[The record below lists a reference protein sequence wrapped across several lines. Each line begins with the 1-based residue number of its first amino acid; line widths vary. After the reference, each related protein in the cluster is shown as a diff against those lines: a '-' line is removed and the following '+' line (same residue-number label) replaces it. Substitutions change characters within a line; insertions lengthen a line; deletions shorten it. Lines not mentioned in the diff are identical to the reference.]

1 MKIIKGLT
9 FPNKFNTNNLQI
21 NSGTILHSQM
31 KFDNLDFPFKK
42 NAFIPKNDW
51 RNLSMDE
58 EKQLFDDN
66 HFDFNF
72 LFIGVLSPEIIKIV
86 QDFGIHNL
94 KNRQDVFEKLRN
106 NPKLLEVFNEKIE
119 NFVSELNQDMGAF
132 EFHRLSV
139 IPSGRYVTSIN
150 LNEDDFEYLGLHIDH
165 STSFDIESAHLSQNR
180 ICINIGNEDR
190 FLYVINLPLKQIQQ
204 MLSEKIDISQLNVEN
219 ITDYFFEHFSNYP
232 VLKIKQ
238 KPFEYYIA
246 PTDNCIHDGSTY
258 NNKFLDITITFLG
271 KFHAK

>member
-1 MKIIKGLT
+1 MNIIKGLT
-9 FPNKFNTNNLQI
+9 FPKSFDTTNVQI
-21 NSGTILHSQM
+21 NSGSIHHTQM

-51 RNLSMDE
+51 RSLNVDE
-58 EKQLFDDN
+58 EKLLFDDN
-66 HFDFNF
+66 YSDCNF
-72 LFIGVLSPEIIKIV
+72 MFVGGLSSDIVEMV
-86 QDFGIHNL
+86 QDFKIHNL
-94 KNRQDVFEKLRN
+94 KNRQDVFEKLKS
-106 NPKLLEVFNEKIE
+106 NPNLLERFNEKIE
-119 NFVSELNQDMGAF
+119 NFVSELNQDNEVP

-165 STSFDIESAHLSQNR
+165 STIFNLENAHLSQNR

-190 FLYVINLPLKQIQQ
+190 FLYVINLSLKQIQQ
-204 MLSEKIDISQLNVEN
+204 MLSEKTDISQLNVEN
-219 ITDYFFEHFSNYP
+219 ITDYFFKYFPKYP

-238 KPFEYYIA
+238 KPFKYYIA

-258 NNKFLDITITFLG
+258 NNNSLDITITFLG
-271 KFHAK
+271 KFHA